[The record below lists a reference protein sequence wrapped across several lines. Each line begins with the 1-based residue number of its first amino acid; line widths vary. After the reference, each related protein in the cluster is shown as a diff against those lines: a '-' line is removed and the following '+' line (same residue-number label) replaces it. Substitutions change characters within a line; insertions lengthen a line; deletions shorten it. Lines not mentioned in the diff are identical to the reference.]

1 MAHERVALV
10 TGASSGIGKAT
21 AELLA
26 RCGYRVF
33 GTSRAAK
40 PDAAITF
47 ALIPLDVRS
56 DASAAAAVDAVIR
69 QAGRIDLLVNNAGYS
84 QAGAIEENSIT
95 DARDQLETN
104 VLGAMRMVQAALPH
118 MRRQRSGRIISVS
131 SVLGHVAPPC
141 VGLYAMSKFA
151 LEGLCEALRYEVK
164 QFNVQVSL
172 IEPAFVKS
180 NIGVTPPTH
189 PLPDYADLRE
199 LASRFTAN
207 GVRQGM
213 AASLVAR
220 AVLHAATAAHPRLRY
235 RVGRRA
241 HLLITLKRLLP
252 ERLFER
258 VRQRVFAAGSRA
270 GASAPVEVSP

>member
-1 MAHERVALV
+1 MSCRCAAFCTPEISARGPLAQARRPSPSRRCLMAHERVAPV

-21 AELLA
+21 AALLA
-26 RCGYRVF
+26 RSGYRAF
-33 GTSRAAK
+33 GTSRAAT

-131 SVLGHVAPPC
+131 SV
-141 VGLYAMSKFA
+141 
-151 LEGLCEALRYEVK
+151 
-164 QFNVQVSL
+164 
-172 IEPAFVKS
+172 
-180 NIGVTPPTH
+180 
-189 PLPDYADLRE
+189 
-199 LASRFTAN
+199 
-207 GVRQGM
+207 
-213 AASLVAR
+213 
-220 AVLHAATAAHPRLRY
+220 
-235 RVGRRA
+235 
-241 HLLITLKRLLP
+241 
-252 ERLFER
+252 
-258 VRQRVFAAGSRA
+258 
-270 GASAPVEVSP
+270 